1 VYRGGQRAAPAVC
14 ALHPRALAPAR
25 RQCVRL
31 RGEARRLGALQS
43 PLDLSL
49 PVHQVVHPPPQLLLR
64 RAEPRD
70 LSRARPRT
78 TLHPRAVAA
87 AAAAAIAFAAAVAAR
102 HRAHSGLP
110 RRLPQP
116 RTHEQPSQRL
126 DRARRVRRMLFRHGA
141 RRREA
146 AAQLLLLGVARVRR
160 GGGHAVAVLQLLRLL
175 CEEVAE
181 ARHLVTGAL
190 QLDLQRGHA
199 ARLAPRRDLRL
210 DLGAI
215 SARSR
220 RDLRLDL
227 GAISARS
234 RGDLRLDLG
243 AVPRTSTR
251 RGERRHL
258 RARTR
263 RRRPRARRLRE

>member
-1 VYRGGQRAAPAVC
+1 VRVAVRVRVRVRAERRAVYRGGQRAAPAVC

-25 RQCVRL
+25 RVCVGL

-64 RAEPRD
+64 RDEPRD
-70 LSRARPRT
+70 LSRARPRA
-78 TLHPRAVAA
+78 TLHPPAVAA
-87 AAAAAIAFAAAVAAR
+87 AAAVAAATSAAVAAAAATAAAAAVAAR
-102 HRAHSGLP
+102 HGAHSGLP

-126 DRARRVRRMLFRHGA
+126 DRTRPVRRVLSRQGA

-146 AAQLLLLGVARVRR
+146 AAQRLLLGVSRVRR

-175 CEEVAE
+175 CEDVAQ

-190 QLDLQRGHA
+190 QLDPQRGHA
-199 ARLAPRRDLRL
+199 ARVAPRR
-210 DLGAI
+210 
-215 SARSR
+215 
-220 RDLRLDL
+220 
-227 GAISARS
+227 
-234 RGDLRLDLG
+234 DLRLDLG

-263 RRRPRARRLRE
+263 RRRARARRLRE

>member
-1 VYRGGQRAAPAVC
+1 MRVAVRVRVRVRAERRAVYRGGQRAAPAVC

-25 RQCVRL
+25 RVCVRL

-64 RAEPRD
+64 RDEPRD
-70 LSRARPRT
+70 LSRARPRA
-78 TLHPRAVAA
+78 TLHPPAVAA
-87 AAAAAIAFAAAVAAR
+87 AATVVAAAVAAR
-102 HRAHSGLP
+102 HGAHSGLP

-126 DRARRVRRMLFRHGA
+126 DRARPVRRVLSRQGA

-146 AAQLLLLGVARVRR
+146 AAQRLLLGVSRVRR

-175 CEEVAE
+175 CEDVAQ

-190 QLDLQRGHA
+190 QFDPQRGHA
-199 ARLAPRRDLRL
+199 ARVAPRRDLRL
-210 DLGAI
+210 N
-215 SARSR
+215 
-220 RDLRLDL
+220 
-227 GAISARS
+227 
-234 RGDLRLDLG
+234 LG

-263 RRRPRARRLRE
+263 RRRARARRLRE